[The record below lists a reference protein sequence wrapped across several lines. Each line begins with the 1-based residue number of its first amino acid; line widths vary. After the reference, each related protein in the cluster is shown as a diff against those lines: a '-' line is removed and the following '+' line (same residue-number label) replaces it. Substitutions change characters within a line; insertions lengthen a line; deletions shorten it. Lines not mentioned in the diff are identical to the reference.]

1 MVFRLTDHIVVHL
14 SLDTLADEEYI
25 NWITDHDLREREDGK
40 QLIELISRY
49 FNKKV
54 NE

>member
-1 MVFRLTDHIVVHL
+1 MVFRLTNTTVVHL
-14 SLDTLADEEYI
+14 SLELSTDDEYMDL
-25 NWITDHDLREREDGK
+25 ITDHDLRESEDGK
-40 QLIELISRY
+40 QLIELINRY